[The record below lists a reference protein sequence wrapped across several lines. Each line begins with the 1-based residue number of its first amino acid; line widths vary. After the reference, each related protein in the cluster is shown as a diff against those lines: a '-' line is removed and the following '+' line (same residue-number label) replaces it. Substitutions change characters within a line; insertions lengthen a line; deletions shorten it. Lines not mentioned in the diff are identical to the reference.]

1 MFSRSPTS
9 LSNMAALCHAF
20 RVEHNAGM
28 TLVEI
33 FQQQAR
39 KGPISARPLI
49 ARVAER
55 LKEGDSLED
64 ALKAEGE
71 AFPPLFVSMAAVGE
85 QTGNLPEVFH
95 ELEKYYRAQLTLWRE
110 FIAHSVWPMIQLIA
124 AIIVIT
130 LLILILGWLSDNP
143 ERAFD
148 PLGFGVGPAGALKF
162 LATVF
167 LFFGTLVL
175 IYLVATRAM
184 GQKAAV
190 HRLLLKIPV
199 IGPCLQAIA
208 LSRLARALKLTMDST
223 LAAHRAVQRSL
234 LVSGNSAYE
243 ACADTAATQ
252 IKRGREIADVLRDC
266 DVFPEEFLQ
275 AIHTGEQT
283 GELPEVM
290 ARQAE
295 YYQEE
300 AGRRLR
306 TLTIVASFL
315 VWLFVAALI
324 IWAIFRI
331 ALSIFGVYQDAM
343 RGL

>member
-1 MFSRSPTS
+1 MFARSPTS

-20 RVEHNAGM
+20 RVGHNAGLS
-28 TLVEI
+28 LVEI

-39 KGPISARPLI
+39 KGPLAARPLI
-49 ARVAER
+49 SRVAER
-55 LKEGDSLED
+55 LEQGVSLED
-64 ALKAEGE
+64 ALKAEGS
-71 AFPPLFVSMAAVGE
+71 AFPPLFVSMATVGE

-124 AIIVIT
+124 AIVVIT
-130 LLILILGWLSDNP
+130 LMILILGWLSNNP
-143 ERAFD
+143 DRAFD
-148 PLGFGVGPAGALKF
+148 PLGFGVGPVGAVKF
-162 LATVF
+162 LLSVAI
-167 LFFGTLVL
+167 FFGSLGL
-175 IYLVATRAM
+175 IYWVATRAM
-184 GQKAAV
+184 GQKVAV
-190 HRLLLKIPV
+190 HRLLLQVPV
-199 IGPCLQAIA
+199 IGPCLQAVA
-208 LSRLARALKLTMDST
+208 LSRLARALKLTMDSS

-243 ACADTAATQ
+243 ACADAVAAQ
-252 IKRGREIADVLRDC
+252 IKRGREIAEVLREC
-266 DVFPEEFLQ
+266 DLFPEEFLQ

-290 ARQAE
+290 GRQAD

-300 AGRRLR
+300 AGRRMR

-331 ALSIFGVYQDAM
+331 ALSIFGVYEDAM

>member
-1 MFSRSPTS
+1 
-9 LSNMAALCHAF
+9 MAALCHAF
-20 RVEHNAGM
+20 RVGHNAGM

-55 LKEGDSLED
+55 LKQGDSLED

-130 LLILILGWLSDNP
+130 LLILILGWLADNP

-148 PLGFGVGPAGALKF
+148 PLGFGVGPAGAVKF

-167 LFFGTLVL
+167 LFFATLVL
-175 IYLVATRAM
+175 IYLIATRAM

-208 LSRLARALKLTMDST
+208 LARLARALKLTMDST

-243 ACADTAATQ
+243 ACADTAAIQ

-315 VWLFVAALI
+315 VWLFVAGLI